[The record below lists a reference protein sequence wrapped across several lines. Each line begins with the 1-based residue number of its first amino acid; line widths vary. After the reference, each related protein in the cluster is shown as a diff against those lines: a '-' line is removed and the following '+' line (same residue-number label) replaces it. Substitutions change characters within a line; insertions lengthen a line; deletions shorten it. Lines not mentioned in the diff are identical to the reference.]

1 METAVNLSPEQ
12 RHALEQGE
20 AVPVTVEQ
28 TECVLLR
35 RDIYERVKKV
45 VQCDDSEFDPREAYP
60 LVNEVMREDDEQDPL
75 LDSYQKYRP

>member
-1 METAVNLSPEQ
+1 MDLTSKQ
-12 RHALEQGE
+12 RQALEQGE

-28 TECVLLR
+28 TECILLR

-45 VQCDDSEFDPREAYP
+45 VQCDDREFDPREAYP
-60 LVNEVMREDDEQDPL
+60 LVNEVMREDDEHDPL